1 MPEQSD
7 LVASL
12 GKLSLSP
19 AITDLSSDY
28 EKARSKLIKYVK
40 SIIKA
45 NEKYHN
51 RDCEKY
57 YIGKSTLHKKKE
69 ENFIEI
75 IQKHGKQS
83 LFVGDGM
90 NTETKGSKP

>member
-7 LVASL
+7 LVVSL
-12 GKLSLSP
+12 DKLSLSP

-40 SIIKA
+40 SIIKPMRRTTA
-45 NEKYHN
+45 EIV
-51 RDCEKY
+51 RSTTLERVP
-57 YIGKSTLHKKKE
+57 YIKKKE
-69 ENFIEI
+69 ENFIKI